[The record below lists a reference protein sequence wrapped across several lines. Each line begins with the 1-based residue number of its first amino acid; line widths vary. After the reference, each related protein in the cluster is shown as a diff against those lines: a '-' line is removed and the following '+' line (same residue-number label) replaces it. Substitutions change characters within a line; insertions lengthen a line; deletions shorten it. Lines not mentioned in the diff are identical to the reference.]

1 MIRAVSKSFVKAG
14 SRSMATTK
22 FTLPDLT
29 YDYAELEPFISAEI
43 MQIHHSK
50 HHQTYVTNLNVLN
63 EKLEEAVSKGNVSQI
78 ITLQQ
83 GIKFNGGGHLNHSI
97 FWNNLASPTKGG
109 GEINDGELL
118 NMIKAQYGS
127 LDTLQTAMS
136 AATVGV
142 QGSGWGW
149 LGYDKVNKK
158 LQIATTANQ
167 DPLEATTGLVP
178 LLGIDVWEHA
188 YYLQVILFG
197 LSFELVLILMWHI
210 QHLTVQERA
219 P

>member
-1 MIRAVSKSFVKAG
+1 MKMMCMRPLN
-14 SRSMATTK
+14 SMKVRLSSTTK
-22 FTLPDLT
+22 FILPDLP
-29 YDYAELEPFISAEI
+29 YDYSELEPYISAQI
-43 MQIHHSK
+43 MEIHHSK
-50 HHQTYVTNLNVLN
+50 HHQTYVNNLNVLH
-63 EKLEEAVSKGNVSQI
+63 EKLDDAVAKGDVSAI

-97 FWNNLASPTKGG
+97 FWNNLTAPSKGG
-109 GEINDGELL
+109 GELEKGDLL
-118 NMIKAQYGS
+118 TLIDTQYGS
-127 LDTLQTAMS
+127 LEVLQKTLA

-158 LQIATTANQ
+158 LSVTTTANQ

-188 YYLQVILFG
+188 YYLQV
-197 LSFELVLILMWHI
+197 
-210 QHLTVQERA
+210 
-219 P
+219 

>member
-1 MIRAVSKSFVKAG
+1 MKGRLSS
-14 SRSMATTK
+14 TTK
-22 FTLPDLT
+22 FILPDLP
-29 YDYAELEPFISAEI
+29 YDYSELEPYISAQI
-43 MQIHHSK
+43 MEIHHSK
-50 HHQTYVTNLNVLN
+50 HHQTYVNNLNVLH
-63 EKLEEAVSKGNVSQI
+63 EKLDDAVAKGDVSSI

-97 FWNNLASPTKGG
+97 FWNNLTSPSKGG
-109 GEINDGELL
+109 GELEKGDLL
-118 NMIKAQYGS
+118 TLIDTQYGS
-127 LDTLQTAMS
+127 LEVLQKTLA

-158 LQIATTANQ
+158 LSVTTTANQ

-188 YYLQVILFG
+188 YYLQYKNVRPDYVNNIWKIINWNDVSARLHKAK
-197 LSFELVLILMWHI
+197 V
-210 QHLTVQERA
+210 
-219 P
+219 